1 LGEFIRSRKPKR
13 ILGNIEGIQLPF
25 HLPLGITFSL
35 WVYSGPQQAEVAVP
49 PPETSGDSAFARRL
63 AVEELRARQR
73 ATEELR
79 LARPPTPTIPA
90 HFLAEFMEMSLQLK
104 RGHSCPCCFDVV
116 TKETIYVSPCGHIL
130 CQGCHKGVMGA
141 NKLCPTCRQEL

>member
-1 LGEFIRSRKPKR
+1 MPYSYRIENAQNAPTFSLGDSFTITITNDEDGSVATFRRIVSKVGKQVSFKNELGEFIRSRKPKR

-63 AVEELRARQR
+63 AVEELRARQW
-73 ATEELR
+73 AT
-79 LARPPTPTIPA
+79 
-90 HFLAEFMEMSLQLK
+90 
-104 RGHSCPCCFDVV
+104 
-116 TKETIYVSPCGHIL
+116 
-130 CQGCHKGVMGA
+130 
-141 NKLCPTCRQEL
+141 